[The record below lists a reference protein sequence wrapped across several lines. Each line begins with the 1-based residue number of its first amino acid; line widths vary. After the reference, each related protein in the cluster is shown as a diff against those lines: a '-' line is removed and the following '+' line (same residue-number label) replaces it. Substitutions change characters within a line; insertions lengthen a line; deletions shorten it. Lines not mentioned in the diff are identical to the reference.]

1 MQDTPNSLPISAL
14 QHIIYCKR
22 QCALIHLDQAW
33 AENHFTAEGRAMH
46 DRAHDGPDESRP
58 NIRIA
63 RGLPIRS
70 EKLSIHGICDV
81 VEFHQ
86 DGQII
91 PVEYKRGKPKAHRAD
106 EVQLCAQAL
115 CLEETMDTSI
125 LKGFLFYGKPRRRTQ
140 VTFDAELRKLTMETA
155 TNLHYLIGI
164 STLPPAVYEKNKCGA
179 CSLYDLCQPRATTS
193 ARQWFANQLQVNLNQ
208 TT

>member
-1 MQDTPNSLPISAL
+1 MQDTSNSLPISAL

-33 AENHFTAEGRAMH
+33 AENRFTAEGRAMH

-58 NIRIA
+58 NIRVT

-70 EKLSIHGICDV
+70 EKLSLHGICDV

-86 DGQII
+86 DGRII
-91 PVEYKRGKPKAHRAD
+91 PVEYKRGNPKDHRAD

-115 CLEETMDTSI
+115 CLEETMDTLI
-125 LKGFLFYGKPRRRTQ
+125 PKGFLFYGKPKRRTQ
-140 VTFDAELRKLTMETA
+140 VTIDEELRKLTMETA
-155 TNLHYLIGI
+155 TNLHRLLTIN
-164 STLPPAVYEKNKCGA
+164 TLPPAIYEKLKCSA
-179 CSLYDLCQPRATTS
+179 CSLNELCQPRATTS
-193 ARQWFANQLQVNLNQ
+193 AHQWFTNQLHANLYQ